1 VDITHVLI
9 PDEQTFRSSLV
20 HLPLI
25 LAAGNCLPR
34 PHGLTSS
41 RRASSKLFVTMPSKT
56 LPPGAEVYD
65 FILVGAGSASC
76 LIASRLSQQLPNHQV
91 LVLEAGEHIRNDPNV
106 QTPGLQGRLLS
117 NPAYDWQYSSAP
129 EPGLNGRRVNQPR
142 GKLVGGT
149 SAINSHSVVFPNYE
163 WQDRIARELL
173 SESGREEWSSQ
184 GMKDCYKRW
193 QNEGSGPRANDDEG
207 SPERVQTSFPKSIDV
222 LQSKWMK
229 AHEELGHATMTTGF
243 TESFVGAVTA
253 ANAIDSSISERSH
266 AATAFLEPA
275 LKRGNVTL
283 KTGVKVDKIAF
294 DEALTAD
301 SKLNAKGVCY
311 THQGEE
317 HTVSA
322 REIIICAGTFESPA
336 ILERSGIGSKK
347 VLAAA
352 NLPVLYELP
361 GVGENL
367 QDHLN
372 CSLSCETQ
380 DDIPTRDGAMQ
391 DPEEPKA
398 ALLEY
403 QQRRTGRMAEGAAYS
418 FAFTPLQ
425 MLETPS
431 ETQELVDAVNRCVET
446 ENNPSLQAQYSI
458 IQKAIESPSEATA
471 SNFMLR
477 SQRNRDSESMP
488 KGTPAF
494 VDGNFVTVVA
504 MMAHPFSRGSCHI
517 SSDPTLQ
524 PEIKFNY
531 LSHPLDTEILARHL
545 RLIERL
551 FQKPTF
557 AAMAKPGGKR
567 LPRSFPH
574 PISSLDD
581 ARKILPI
588 NSATNYHPCGTCSMM
603 REALGGVVD
612 ERLRVYGTK
621 NVRVCDASV
630 LPIIPRGNILTAVYA
645 YAEKAAEI
653 ISKEAE
659 SALSS
664 N

>member
-1 VDITHVLI
+1 
-9 PDEQTFRSSLV
+9 
-20 HLPLI
+20 
-25 LAAGNCLPR
+25 
-34 PHGLTSS
+34 
-41 RRASSKLFVTMPSKT
+41 MPTKT
-56 LPPGAEVYD
+56 PSPGAEEYD
-65 FILVGAGSASC
+65 FILVGAGSAAC
-76 LIASRLSQQLPNHQV
+76 LIAARLSQQLPNHQV
-91 LVLEAGEHIRNDPNV
+91 LVLEAGEYIRNDPNV

-129 EPGLNGRRVNQPR
+129 EPGLNDRSVKHPR

-163 WQDRIARELL
+163 WQDRIVEELL
-173 SESGREEWSSQ
+173 SDPGREEWSSQ
-184 GMKDCYKRW
+184 MMRDCYKRW
-193 QNEGSGPRANDDEG
+193 QNEGSGPQVNDDE
-207 SPERVQTSFPKSIDV
+207 EHLDRVKTSFPKSIDV
-222 LQSKWMK
+222 LQSEWMK
-229 AHEELGHATMTTGF
+229 AHEELGHETRTTGF

-253 ANAIDSSISERSH
+253 ANAIDSLIGERSH

-275 LKRGNVTL
+275 MKRDNMTL
-283 KTGVKVDKIAF
+283 KTGVKVEKIAF
-294 DEALTAD
+294 DEAMTAD
-301 SKLNAKGVCY
+301 GKLNAKGVRY

-317 HTVSA
+317 LFVSG
-322 REIIICAGTFESPA
+322 REIVLCAGAFESPA
-336 ILERSGIGSKK
+336 ILERSGIGSKPI
-347 VLAAA
+347 LSAA
-352 NLPVLYELP
+352 NVPVLYGLP

-380 DDIPTRDGAMQ
+380 EDIPTRDGAIQ
-391 DPEEPKA
+391 DPEESKA

-403 QQRRTGRMAEGAAYS
+403 QQNRTGRMAEGAAYS

-431 ETQELVDAVNRCVET
+431 ETQELVEAVKDYLAKESNT
-446 ENNPSLQAQYSI
+446 SLQAQYSV
-458 IQKAIESPSEATA
+458 IQKAIESPNEATA
-471 SNFMLR
+471 TNFMLR

-504 MMAHPFSRGSCHI
+504 MLAHPFSRGSCHI
-517 SSDPTLQ
+517 SSDPSLQ

-557 AAMAKPGGKR
+557 AAMTKPSGKR
-567 LPRSFPH
+567 LPRSFPR
-574 PISSLDD
+574 PISTLDD
-581 ARKILPI
+581 AKGILAI

-603 REALGGVVD
+603 REDLGGVVD
-612 ERLRVYGTK
+612 TRLRVYGTK
-621 NVRVCDASV
+621 NVRVCDASI

-645 YAEKAAEI
+645 FAEKAAEI
-653 ISKEAE
+653 ICREVE
-659 SALSS
+659 SDFSRD
-664 N
+664 